1 MTSASHTE
9 IVSQWYDV
17 HPINEQQILEKLAKD
32 NVELADLT
40 EDTLQDYDQ
49 DHFGGTGAN
58 DKLAECAGIDRSH
71 HVLDVCSGMG
81 GPARYLANNIG
92 CRVTGLDLTRSRV
105 DGARRLTAM
114 VGLEA
119 LVTFSQGN
127 ALANPFADETFDRV
141 ISQEAFCHIP
151 DKPKLISECI
161 RVLKRGGQMAF
172 TDILARPEIS
182 GLSRERLERDMTQVD
197 LVTLDEY
204 RRLLE
209 GEGCTVM
216 AAEDLSETWTEI
228 LKDRLA
234 MYRGLE
240 EYTVSKFGAAHFEK
254 WDKAYSHFVGLFEA
268 GELGGGRFV
277 ASRN

>member
-1 MTSASHTE
+1 MTGTTHTD
-9 IVSQWYDV
+9 IVAAWYDV

-32 NVELADLT
+32 KVDAATLS
-40 EDTLQDYDQ
+40 EDILQNYDQ
-49 DHFGGTGAN
+49 DHFGGIEAN
-58 DKLAECAGIDRSH
+58 DALIELAGIDQTHR
-71 HVLDVCSGMG
+71 VLDVCSGMG
-81 GPARYLANNIG
+81 GPARYMADKTG

-105 DGARRLTAM
+105 DGATRLTAM
-114 VGLEA
+114 VGLDGQ
-119 LVTFSQGN
+119 VTFRQGN

-151 DKPKLISECI
+151 DKPKLVGECI
-161 RVLKRGGQMAF
+161 RVLKRGGLMAF
-172 TDILARPEIS
+172 SDILARPEIS
-182 GLSRERLERDMTQVD
+182 GRSRERLEREMTQVD

-204 RRLLE
+204 TRLLE

-216 AAEDLSETWTEI
+216 VAEDLSETWTEI

-240 EYTVSKFGAAHFEK
+240 EHTVAKFGVAHFEK

>member
-1 MTSASHTE
+1 MIGTTHTD
-9 IVSQWYDV
+9 IVAAWYDV
-17 HPINEQQILEKLAKD
+17 HPINEQQILEKLARD
-32 NVELADLT
+32 RVDVTALS
-40 EDTLQDYDQ
+40 EDILQNYDQ
-49 DHFGGTGAN
+49 DHFGGTEAN
-58 DKLAECAGIDRSH
+58 DVLIERSGIDQTH

-81 GPARYLANNIG
+81 GPARYMADKTG
-92 CRVTGLDLTRSRV
+92 CRVTGLDLTQSRV
-105 DGARRLTAM
+105 DGATRLTAM
-114 VGLEA
+114 VDLDGQ
-119 LVTFSQGN
+119 VTFRQGN

-182 GLSRERLERDMTQVD
+182 GPSRERLERDMTQVD